1 MKMLRLGMH
10 VYVSML
16 LSGCLYGQCMDG
28 PCALERER
36 IIKSIK
42 AYGEYWT
49 KPGMSSAIRSQDSI
63 NCGGSDRGPDFSTQQ
78 LNAAKQPEDKNEF
91 AARTRLSKAWVEC
104 MKSKGY
110 VYRDTGSQ

>member
-1 MKMLRLGMH
+1 MKMLRLGVLM
-10 VYVSML
+10 YLSML

-28 PCALERER
+28 PCALERSK

-42 AYGEYWT
+42 AYGEYWV
-49 KPGMSSAIRSQDSI
+49 KPGMSNANRSQDSI

-78 LNAAKQPEDKNEF
+78 INTARQSDDKDDF

-104 MKSKGY
+104 MQSKGY
-110 VYRDTGSQ
+110 EYRR